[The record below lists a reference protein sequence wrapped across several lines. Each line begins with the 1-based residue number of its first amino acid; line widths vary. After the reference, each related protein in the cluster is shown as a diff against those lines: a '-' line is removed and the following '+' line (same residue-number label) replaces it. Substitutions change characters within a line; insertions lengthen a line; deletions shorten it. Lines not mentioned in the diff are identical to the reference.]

1 MLKNINNKRI
11 RKGDINWIEKNIII
25 TFDDKDPRLLIEANK
40 RAIKIDRIR
49 PIHNEIF
56 WRKYEIGKKLQSIS
70 HPLPQINILRNA
82 NIRIFTN
89 DSISL
94 LSRPNA
100 NLLFSQ
106 RLLVFSL
113 CLAPPLSIIH
123 TSYSL
128 IPMVDIEIQMAL
140 NRERDSSSKN
150 KRRLVIPQG
159 PNENFWTYNDDGLA
173 RIKFLLKFVK
183 YFIIVF
189 SKSFLYQYVIFGKLS
204 FQREGEGGSGW
215 LSMRFEVN

>member
-1 MLKNINNKRI
+1 MKFFEGNMKLGKNCKAFRI
-11 RKGDINWIEKNIII
+11 RYRK
-25 TFDDKDPRLLIEANK
+25 LIFCATQTLGYLPTI
-40 RAIKIDRIR
+40 RFLYSHVPTRICYF
-49 PIHNEIF
+49 P
-56 WRKYEIGKKLQSIS
+56 
-70 HPLPQINILRNA
+70 
-82 NIRIFTN
+82 N
-89 DSISL
+89 DCW
-94 LSRPNA
+94 
-100 NLLFSQ
+100 
-106 RLLVFSL
+106 FSL
-113 CLAPPLSIIH
+113 FVSPPPLSIIH

-140 NRERDSSSKN
+140 IRERDSSSKN